1 MATDNKSRVT
11 KETAA
16 ELGIPVV
23 DLPLIQSC
31 ADCKH
36 MKSWMEYGN
45 VIVDCCHKEGSSYYE
60 QYADE
65 NLDAGPHCPYWEKFD
80 MGDVNPWGGEYG
92 NDEHA

>member
-1 MATDNKSRVT
+1 MDSDIK
-11 KETAA
+11 
-16 ELGIPVV
+16 
-23 DLPLIQSC
+23 SC

-65 NLDAGPHCPYWEKFD
+65 TLDAGPHCPYWEKFD
-80 MGDVNPWGGEYG
+80 PNYG
-92 NDEHA
+92 YDNGYADETSMYDGYG